1 MDDALEVIT
10 IDTSLAD
17 ELEFLEYVCSNGD
30 VKMIATD
37 VTPDGPRY
45 LSIDDLPRLRQSAK
59 PDDHTFLLW
68 NTKMPTPLC
77 WHLYLSNYD
86 SEWEPIE
93 PRHAMR
99 SRYPRNIEEGLAL
112 YSSFQSHPIA
122 EQILQYGRIDCLLSP
137 VIEVDIPAE
146 RPGDFFSITA
156 EFSNW
161 ATGIWVVWNALEQR
175 WEHESRDLERMLE
188 CEYEQPT
195 AFLEWQE
202 DIFDWIRETWSG
214 WIIPRYT
221 YRLAPEDLSESTKR
235 LAQALA
241 NLMGR
246 TVAGFEPQPPVVSPR
261 SRG

>member
-1 MDDALEVIT
+1 
-10 IDTSLAD
+10 
-17 ELEFLEYVCSNGD
+17 
-30 VKMIATD
+30 
-37 VTPDGPRY
+37 
-45 LSIDDLPRLRQSAK
+45 
-59 PDDHTFLLW
+59 
-68 NTKMPTPLC
+68 
-77 WHLYLSNYD
+77 
-86 SEWEPIE
+86 
-93 PRHAMR
+93 MR